1 MWLLSNIVFQMIAT
15 IVLAGVLLALTRAVI
30 PRMTRRIVGGYEY
43 ATGRVPGHRHDTKID
58 AQKREQTLSALF
70 RAVAAIIIWVVTVI
84 VLLWESRINVAAL
97 VTGAGLVGVVVG
109 LGAQNTIRD
118 LLAGI
123 FVISENQYRVG
134 DVVTLYIA
142 GQQITGVVEDV
153 TVRIT
158 RLRDMDGKLHT
169 IRNGSPD
176 VVANQTF
183 EYANVNLDFSVALDS
198 DIDKVE
204 KVLNEVGAELA
215 TDDKWKELIV
225 EPIRF
230 LRVEAFEESTMK
242 IRVLGRVEPSLQWDV
257 AGEFRRRLKKAFDK
271 NHISLG

>member
-1 MWLLSNIVFQMIAT
+1 MWLFGNIVFQMIAT
-15 IVLAGVLLALTRAVI
+15 IVLAGVLLALARAII
-30 PRMTRRIVGGYEY
+30 PRIARRLVGGYEY

-70 RAVAAIIIWVVTVI
+70 RAIVAIIIWIVTIV
-84 VLLWESRINVAAL
+84 VLLWESRVNVTAL
-97 VTGAGLVGVVVG
+97 VTGAGLVGIVVG

-169 IRNGSPD
+169 VRNGSPD

-183 EYANVNLDFSVALDS
+183 EYANVNLDFSVTLDS
-198 DIDKVE
+198 DVDKVE
-204 KVLNEVGAELA
+204 KILNEVGAELA
-215 TDDKWKELIV
+215 TDVKWKELIV

-242 IRVLGRVEPSLQWDV
+242 IKALGRVEPSLQWDV

-271 NHISLG
+271 NHISLS